1 MIRPTANTS
10 GWERVAMGIERV
22 RQRLLSSTRIL
33 EEAGIPYAVIGGN
46 AVAEWVGRVDD
57 GAVRFTKDVDL
68 LIRRVDLPRTVE
80 AMTVGGYKY
89 SQTMNVNMFIDVP
102 DGKPSEGIHLLFAD
116 EKVKPTDLVATPSI
130 DESEKA
136 NEFQVISFDAI
147 VRMKLT
153 SFRDKDR
160 VHLRDMI
167 GVGLIDRTR
176 LDRLPTDLSSR
187 LAELLDNPE

>member
-1 MIRPTANTS
+1 
-10 GWERVAMGIERV
+10 MGIERV